1 MTEDRLDVWD
11 CRFCIASGKNIIWNA
26 RKDGNPRHDADREQ
40 LIQSWLTHQA
50 RCKSRQ
56 SADFAKRTS
65 STFSTSIVKRWAFE
79 FMDTCVDDQGWFD
92 KERAEVYLMERLG
105 LVNPVPTKSST
116 SSNEDEGKQE
126 QDGGNKKTEGADDND
141 IIKDGGQR
149 YTRDCF
155 YLEEGRLI
163 DSKGRVWFPCIL
175 ECAESSNDKRKL
187 KAIKLIPSNEEGKQ
201 EGDLKQ
207 EEQEGVS
214 KRQKQSSTRTE
225 GDDNDI

>member
-1 MTEDRLDVWD
+1 MSMTEDGLDVWD

-26 RKDGNPRHDADREQ
+26 RKDEPSYADRNQ
-40 LIQSWLTHQA
+40 LIQSWLAHQG
-50 RCKSRQ
+50 RCKNRQ
-56 SADFAKRTS
+56 AADFAKRTS
-65 STFSTSIVKRWAFE
+65 SIFSTSVVKRWAFE

-105 LVNPVPTKSST
+105 L
-116 SSNEDEGKQE
+116 GL
-126 QDGGNKKTEGADDND
+126 G
-141 IIKDGGQR
+141 
-149 YTRDCF
+149 F
-155 YLEEGRLI
+155 LEEGGLI

-214 KRQKQSSTRTE
+214 KRQKKQSSTT
-225 GDDNDI
+225 GDDNHIVYENFVCNTI